1 MVQKSFW
8 SQKWTLLKPIQAMLI
23 FEAFGSMGKAGKK
36 QADEALAKAKAKAK
50 AKSKA
55 KGKPEAAAKAD
66 GEALA
71 AAEAKPK
78 AKPQAKAGGRR
89 TASCRL
95 SAELHE
101 LRLAPNQM
109 EPWWVTWWKATCIL

>member
-1 MVQKSFW
+1 
-8 SQKWTLLKPIQAMLI
+8 MLI

-36 QADEALAKAKAKAK
+36 QADEALAK

-109 EPWWVTWWKATCIL
+109 EPW